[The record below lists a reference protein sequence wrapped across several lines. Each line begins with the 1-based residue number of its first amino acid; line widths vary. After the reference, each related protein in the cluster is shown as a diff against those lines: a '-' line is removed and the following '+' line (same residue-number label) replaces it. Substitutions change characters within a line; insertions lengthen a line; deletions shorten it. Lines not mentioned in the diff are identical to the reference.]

1 MAAKGKRMAEE
12 PKKHR
17 KQEQVDYNKYQ
28 GNGEIPMSENDYKYG
43 AYERNMERAEEY
55 QIKRKK
61 KMNKGLKIFLIILL
75 VLVILIAAAGT
86 AGAGHCRRRHR
97 RGKWKT
103 KQNATGKHRYNSS
116 WDK

>member
-28 GNGEIPMSENDYKYG
+28 ENGEIPMSENDYKYG

-55 QIKRKK
+55 QIKKK
-61 KMNKGLKIFLIILL
+61 KKRTKNIFNNITCISNINCSSWNSR
-75 VLVILIAAAGT
+75 VHI
-86 AGAGHCRRRHR
+86 C
-97 RGKWKT
+97 KWKT

-116 WDK
+116 WNK